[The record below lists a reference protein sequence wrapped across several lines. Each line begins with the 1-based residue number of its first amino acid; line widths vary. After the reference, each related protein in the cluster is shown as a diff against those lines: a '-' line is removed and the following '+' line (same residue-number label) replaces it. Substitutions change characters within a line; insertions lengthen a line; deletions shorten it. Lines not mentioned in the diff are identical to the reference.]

1 MGKGLYRDPQ
11 NGVVAGV
18 CAGIAAF
25 FGWDRMRVRAAW
37 IALTLLGIGLPAY
50 LITMTVMPRKY

>member
-1 MGKGLYRDPQ
+1 MGKSLYRDPQ

-18 CAGIAAF
+18 CAGIAVF